1 MDKSVTM
8 TENRLAIRRAFLD
21 GKINAVCGYPGIG
34 KTYLTMIH
42 PIFIDGFFS
51 KQYYTDKKK
60 GIVNPDF
67 PENYARFCAEA
78 MERGQIVVCA
88 MHPKAR
94 EVFDSLGMPYLMI
107 YPNENERDRY
117 FTIYDTRPDEREWIE
132 LNKSTWDT
140 KIDSIRNAKIP
151 THCFKDE
158 IPTGLNLTE
167 YLEGLNIFDP
177 EDLLNT
183 LLRKIAVEPVPKE
196 VQWWEAQGRFENL
209 IEAHRRTCEHFNTTL
224 LGDGQTCCTADLRAL
239 PTWQDP
245 GGDGMVYPCVDDCP
259 FMKQFINEYKDEDI
273 ETNHSDGR
281 A

>member
-1 MDKSVTM
+1 MGKPVTM

-42 PIFIDGFFS
+42 PTFIDGFFS

-67 PENYARFCAEA
+67 PENYVRFCAEA

-94 EVFDSLGMPYLMI
+94 EVFDSLGMSYLMI

-177 EDLLNT
+177 EDLLNV

-196 VQWWEAQGRFENL
+196 VQLVGSPRTVREPDRSGVPQG
-209 IEAHRRTCEHFNTTL
+209 
-224 LGDGQTCCTADLRAL
+224 GGL
-239 PTWQDP
+239 PSRSSITSAIPQRSMP
-245 GGDGMVYPCVDDCP
+245 TPVQM
-259 FMKQFINEYKDEDI
+259 
-273 ETNHSDGR
+273 S
-281 A
+281 

>member
-1 MDKSVTM
+1 MSKLITIENGYEIRLGQKNPSCYPCFFEGSV
-8 TENRLAIRRAFLD
+8 
-21 GKINAVCGYPGIG
+21 
-34 KTYLTMIH
+34 
-42 PIFIDGFFS
+42 
-51 KQYYTDKKK
+51 
-60 GIVNPDF
+60 
-67 PENYARFCAEA
+67 CAEA

-94 EVFDSLGMPYLMI
+94 EVFDSLGMSYLMI

-140 KIDSIRNAKIP
+140 KIDSLRNAKIP

-209 IEAHRRTCEHFNTTL
+209 IGAEFRK
-224 LGDGQTCCTADLRAL
+224 GGGL
-239 PTWQDP
+239 PSRSSITSAIPQRSMP
-245 GGDGMVYPCVDDCP
+245 TPVQM
-259 FMKQFINEYKDEDI
+259 
-273 ETNHSDGR
+273 S
-281 A
+281 

>member
-1 MDKSVTM
+1 MEQLSD
-8 TENRLAIRRAFLD
+8 NRKKIREAFRS
-21 GKINAVCGYPGIG
+21 GQINAICGYPGIG
-34 KTYLTMIH
+34 KTCLTHQH
-42 PIFIDGFFS
+42 PQFIDGFFS

-94 EVFDSLGMPYLMI
+94 EVFDSLGMSYLII

-132 LNKSTWDT
+132 LNKSTWNT
-140 KIDSIRNAKIP
+140 KIDSLRNAKIP

-183 LLRKIAVEPVPKE
+183 LL
-196 VQWWEAQGRFENL
+196 
-209 IEAHRRTCEHFNTTL
+209 
-224 LGDGQTCCTADLRAL
+224 
-239 PTWQDP
+239 
-245 GGDGMVYPCVDDCP
+245 
-259 FMKQFINEYKDEDI
+259 
-273 ETNHSDGR
+273 
-281 A
+281 

>member
-1 MDKSVTM
+1 MGKPVTM

-94 EVFDSLGMPYLMI
+94 EVFDSLGMSYLMI

-209 IEAHRRTCEHFNTTL
+209 IEAEFRRGGGVLCQRQSRCRKKL
-224 LGDGQTCCTADLRAL
+224 LYESC
-239 PTWQDP
+239 
-245 GGDGMVYPCVDDCP
+245 
-259 FMKQFINEYKDEDI
+259 
-273 ETNHSDGR
+273 
-281 A
+281 

>member
-1 MDKSVTM
+1 MGKLVTM

-34 KTYLTMIH
+34 KTYLT
-42 PIFIDGFFS
+42 
-51 KQYYTDKKK
+51 
-60 GIVNPDF
+60 
-67 PENYARFCAEA
+67 
-78 MERGQIVVCA
+78 
-88 MHPKAR
+88 
-94 EVFDSLGMPYLMI
+94 MI

-167 YLEGLNIFDP
+167 YLEGLNIFDS

-183 LLRKIAVEPVPKE
+183 LIRKIAVEPVPKE

-209 IEAHRRTCEHFNTTL
+209 IGAEFRRGGCPSRSSITSVTP
-224 LGDGQTCCTADLRAL
+224 QRSM
-239 PTWQDP
+239 PTPVQ
-245 GGDGMVYPCVDDCP
+245 M
-259 FMKQFINEYKDEDI
+259 
-273 ETNHSDGR
+273 S
-281 A
+281 